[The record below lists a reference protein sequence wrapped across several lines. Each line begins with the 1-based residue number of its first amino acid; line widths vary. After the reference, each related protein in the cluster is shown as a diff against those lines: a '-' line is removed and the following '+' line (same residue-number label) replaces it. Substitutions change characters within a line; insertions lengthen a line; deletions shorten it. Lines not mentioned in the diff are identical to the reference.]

1 MMYHYGPKE
10 SLKNTSKIT
19 ANTHIFWDMLD
30 ESLQNQS
37 YVLILDLN
45 ATQKSKKNTF
55 CGGWVVTSNLIQY
68 LGLGESKLCFRTGF
82 LAQLAKQ

>member
-1 MMYHYGPKE
+1 MLLRRA
-10 SLKNTSKIT
+10 LKNTSKIT
-19 ANTHIFWDMLD
+19 AYTNIFWDMLD

-37 YVLILDLN
+37 YVFILDLN

-68 LGLGESKLCFRTGF
+68 LGLGGGK
-82 LAQLAKQ
+82 